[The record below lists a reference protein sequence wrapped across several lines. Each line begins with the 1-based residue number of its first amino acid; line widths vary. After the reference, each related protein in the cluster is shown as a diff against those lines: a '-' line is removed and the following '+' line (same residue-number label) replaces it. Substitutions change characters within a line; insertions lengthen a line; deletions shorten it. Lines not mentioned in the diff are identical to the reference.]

1 MEYEEIRRS
10 CDNAEEDYI
19 DMEVSSHSNIFS
31 HFKNSPSQAR
41 EFEFQMLPNSIDKDT
56 TTSPADEL
64 FHNGKL
70 LPLHLPFGTQQMVEK
85 LLQNPNK
92 SVHGTT
98 KVDIFEE
105 SSFSTPLF
113 TTTTNTPTNNT
124 PFESCNIS
132 PSDSCQV
139 SRELNPN
146 EYLFEYST
154 EDHVNSFNPVD
165 ENSKRSWTRKLK
177 LIKNSSFGSK
187 LKSSRAY
194 VKSFFSK
201 SGCSNEYSANFDKG
215 SVPMAKEHSY
225 NVKEGKKEPFG
236 KTQRGVYSKG
246 MNKENVVDQDLKG
259 RHRRSFSGAIKRFST
274 AKSCSSSSF
283 TSSSGSSSASSSN
296 NSNEFQDMH
305 FFKRSSSAYSEIE
318 NSIQA
323 AIAHCKNSQQQ
334 FHSRKT
340 ISDIG
345 VCSLSASKVISEEQ
359 ERPGLCT
366 G

>member
-1 MEYEEIRRS
+1 MEYAEIRRS

-19 DMEVSSHSNIFS
+19 DMELSSHSNILS

-92 SVHGTT
+92 SVNKTRNI
-98 KVDIFEE
+98 DIFQE

-139 SRELNPN
+139 SRELNPD
-146 EYLFEYST
+146 EYMFDYST
-154 EDHVNSFNPVD
+154 EDHANSFNPAD
-165 ENSKRSWTRKLK
+165 ENSKKSWTRKLK

-201 SGCSNEYSANFDKG
+201 SSCSNEYSANVDKG
-215 SVPMAKEHSY
+215 SVPIMAKE
-225 NVKEGKKEPFG
+225 EPFG
-236 KTQRGVYSKG
+236 QIQKGAYSKG
-246 MNKENVVDQDLKG
+246 MNKENVVEQDHRG

-274 AKSCSSSSF
+274 AKSSSSSTSSF

-323 AIAHCKNSQQQ
+323 AIAHCKNSHQQ
-334 FHSRKT
+334 FDSRKT

-345 VCSLSASKVISEEQ
+345 VCSLSASKVIIEEQ
-359 ERPGLCT
+359 ERPGLCR

>member
-1 MEYEEIRRS
+1 MEYAEIRHS

-19 DMEVSSHSNIFS
+19 DMELSSHSNIFS
-31 HFKNSPSQAR
+31 QFKNSPSQAR

-92 SVHGTT
+92 SVHLTR
-98 KVDIFEE
+98 KNDIFQE

-139 SRELNPN
+139 SRELNPD
-146 EYLFEYST
+146 EYMFEYST
-154 EDHVNSFNPVD
+154 EDQATSFNPVD
-165 ENSKRSWTRKLK
+165 ESSKRSWTRKLK

-215 SVPMAKEHSY
+215 SVPMAKEA
-225 NVKEGKKEPFG
+225 KKEPFG
-236 KTQRGVYSKG
+236 QIQRSAYSKG
-246 MNKENVVDQDLKG
+246 MNKENVVDQDHRG

-274 AKSCSSSSF
+274 AKSSSSF

-359 ERPGLCT
+359 ERPGLCR